1 VLQPLLPVFVF
12 GTLKQG
18 FPNFATNAGRRIEG
32 EYLTVERYPLYLVGA
47 RHSPWL
53 IDLPG
58 QGHRVAGQLFEVDE
72 AALARMDALE
82 RIGEPD
88 GYRRERIRVMRCD
101 GSAAEAV
108 EAFVYLQPNSPS
120 RDEIRFGPLDA
131 YLPAHASL
139 YRSRGA

>member
-1 VLQPLLPVFVF
+1 MLPAFVF

-18 FPNFATNAGRRIEG
+18 FPNVATNVGRRIDG
-32 EYLTVERYPLYLVGA
+32 EFVTLERYPLYLVGE

-82 RIGEPD
+82 RITEPD
-88 GYRRERIRVMRCD
+88 GYRRQRIRVVKRID
-101 GSAAEAV
+101 GDGNAI
-108 EAFVYLQPNSPS
+108 EAFVYLQPISP
-120 RDEIRFGPLDA
+120 RPQDIRLGPLDD
-131 YLPAHASL
+131 YLPAHERL
-139 YRSRGA
+139 YRSRAA